1 MIRHLMANVVR
12 VEYVPPNHTDTYL
25 VFDGGLSK
33 IDLLGSALGTIKMNH
48 DTYHESKY
56 LEDCPD
62 WLEDKL
68 PKILPFIKA
77 IQIRFEKLIENSP
90 ANLYYDSELDSCVEN
105 VIEGWCV
112 NRKGI
117 VVSNFVSS
125 PSLSAKD
132 PFRKPF
138 PKAKD
143 MNPDAFKVVE
153 YFMRMQKLHVNWK
166 IPEEIK
172 LFIEKQEALQILES

>member
-77 IQIRFEKLIENSP
+77 IQIRFEKLI
-90 ANLYYDSELDSCVEN
+90 
-105 VIEGWCV
+105 
-112 NRKGI
+112 
-117 VVSNFVSS
+117 
-125 PSLSAKD
+125 
-132 PFRKPF
+132 
-138 PKAKD
+138 
-143 MNPDAFKVVE
+143 
-153 YFMRMQKLHVNWK
+153 MQKLHVNWK